1 MNMEKNLARRAEIS
15 RVDSPGKVQV
25 QALGGQALEAA
36 RFQPW
41 GFASQPS
48 AGTQG
53 VVVFVGASAPGV
65 LDESTKGAP
74 ALASAEVKIYAK
86 GGASVH
92 LKANGD
98 VLVTPGSGGRVE
110 LGGEGLPPTAGVVT
124 GACVCAFTGAPHP
137 QASPAQPRNPP
148 QGCWLK
154 RRGDGELFTRLYHR
168 LRLRPCGCCLVCK
181 QKDFFKISPH
191 PKTKLYGETHAL
203 KRPSLGILN

>member
-53 VVVFVGASAPGV
+53 VVVFVAASQSAPVV
-65 LDESTKGAP
+65 LGESAKDAP
-74 ALASAEVKIYAK
+74 ALADGEVKIYAK

-98 VLVTPGSGGRVE
+98 VLVKPGSGGRVE
-110 LGGEGLPPTAGVVT
+110 LGGEGLPRSAGVVT
-124 GACVCAFTGAPHP
+124 GDCVCAFTGSPHP
-137 QASPAQPRNPP
+137 QASQAVLAKKE
-148 QGCWLK
+148 G
-154 RRGDGELFTRLYHR
+154 
-168 LRLRPCGCCLVCK
+168 
-181 QKDFFKISPH
+181 
-191 PKTKLYGETHAL
+191 
-203 KRPSLGILN
+203 